1 MEKQKALN
9 RKTHENR
16 EDLVGEHG
24 LGDMGQVILIFIFLT
39 VWIADSF
46 FVHYSTFLSNYVSA
60 WVRIPV
66 AAIILVMAGILAGK
80 GMNIVFGEIREKPA
94 VIRKGVFNL
103 VRHPI
108 YLGAILLYLGLI
120 ILTLS
125 LAATAVWFVT
135 ILFYHFI
142 SRHEEKL
149 LLEKFGKDYEEYM
162 LNVPMWIPQ
171 FFRLKYLL
179 NFTGE
184 TLRRRE

>member
-1 MEKQKALN
+1 MKNEKTLN

-16 EDLVGEHG
+16 EDLVGEHTV
-24 LGDMGQVILIFIFLT
+24 GDMGQVILILIFLAI
-39 VWIADSF
+39 WLADSF
-46 FVHYSTFLSNYVSA
+46 FLHYSTFLSNYISL
-60 WVRIPV
+60 WIRIPV
-66 AAIILVMAGILAGK
+66 AAIILVMAGILARK
-80 GMNIVFGEIREKPA
+80 GMKIVFGEIREKPV

-125 LAATAVWFVT
+125 LATTLVWIII

-149 LLEKFGKDYEEYM
+149 LVEEFGRDYEDYM
-162 LNVPMWIPQ
+162 REVPMWIPR
-171 FFRLKYLL
+171 FF
-179 NFTGE
+179 G
-184 TLRRRE
+184 

>member
-1 MEKQKALN
+1 MKNQKNLN
-9 RKTHENR
+9 RRTHGNR
-16 EDLVGEHG
+16 DDLVGEHT
-24 LGDMGQVILIFIFLT
+24 LGDLGQLILLLIFLT

-46 FVHYSTFLSNYVSA
+46 FVHYSTSLSNYISL

-66 AAIILVMAGILAGK
+66 AAIILVMAGILAWK
-80 GMNIVFGEIREKPA
+80 GMKIVFGETREEAA
-94 VIRKGVFNL
+94 VIRKDVFKL

-125 LAATAVWFVT
+125 IAATVVWIII

-149 LLEKFGKDYEEYM
+149 LLEKFGKDYEEYIRQ
-162 LNVPMWIPQ
+162 VPMWIP
-171 FFRLKYLL
+171 R
-179 NFTGE
+179 FTKK
-184 TLRRRE
+184 L

>member
-1 MEKQKALN
+1 MEKQKKLN

-16 EDLVGEHG
+16 EDLVGEHT
-24 LGDMGQVILIFIFLT
+24 LGDLGQAVLLIIFLI

-46 FVHYSTFLSNYVSA
+46 FGYYSTFLSNYVSL
-60 WVRIPV
+60 WIRIPV
-66 AAIILVMAGILAGK
+66 AAIILVMAGILAWK
-80 GMNIVFGEIREKPA
+80 GMKIVFGETREKPA

-120 ILTLS
+120 ILTFS
-125 LAATAVWFVT
+125 IAATFLWIII

-149 LLEKFGKDYEEYM
+149 LVEKFGKDYEDYIRE
-162 LNVPMWIPQ
+162 VPMWIPR
-171 FFRLKYLL
+171 FIRK
-179 NFTGE
+179 
-184 TLRRRE
+184 